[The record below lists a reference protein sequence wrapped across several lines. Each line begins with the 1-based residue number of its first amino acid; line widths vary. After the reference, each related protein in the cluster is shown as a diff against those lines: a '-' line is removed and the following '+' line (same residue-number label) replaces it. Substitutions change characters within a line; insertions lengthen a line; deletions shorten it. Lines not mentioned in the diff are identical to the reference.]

1 MLQNPLLLFQAV
13 AFDEHN
19 VKGSPLN
26 EFKVNLIAEV
36 IQVNQKK
43 RGGLSDRGQARLD
56 KIAHFFNLVAF
67 LSLEARAHRSNV
79 PIEWYYEGQT
89 IRTNFVKVLF
99 AHDQKITKKLGKT
112 ELFQSTLFRDLT
124 ELPV

>member
-43 RGGLSDRGQARLD
+43 KRRV
-56 KIAHFFNLVAF
+56 I
-67 LSLEARAHRSNV
+67 
-79 PIEWYYEGQT
+79 
-89 IRTNFVKVLF
+89 
-99 AHDQKITKKLGKT
+99 
-112 ELFQSTLFRDLT
+112 
-124 ELPV
+124 